1 MFRFDEAVELWLPR
15 RIWAT
20 VHGDQRS
27 SHFLLFWKLSDADLS
42 AELFYSCRH
51 LAGTLPRLL
60 VPSEWSNGFL
70 LLCPADT
77 PLWIYWVRGALIT
90 HRVKELHAVSSGHPS
105 LCQLIA
111 HTEQSLAQCKS
122 WEGPCGREGEIKSWW
137 STWYHLNMESKKWYK
152 WTYLQKRLT
161 DLENKLTVTKGERE
175 VWEG

>member
-1 MFRFDEAVELWLPR
+1 MTPEKNLGYSPR
-15 RIWAT
+15 RPK
-20 VHGDQRS
+20 
-27 SHFLLFWKLSDADLS
+27 KLTLSPVLETSDADLS
-42 AELFYSCRH
+42 AELFCSCRH
-51 LAGTLPRLL
+51 LAGTLPHLL

-70 LLCPADT
+70 LLCLADT

-111 HTEQSLAQCKS
+111 HTEQPLAQCKS
-122 WEGPCGREGEIKSWW
+122 WEEPCGREGEIKSRW
-137 STWYHLNMESKKWYK
+137 STWYHLNVESKKWYK

-161 DLENKLTVTKGERE
+161 DLENKLTVTNGERE